1 MSAPRDGRSVAP
13 PTAVGRPRRAR
24 PLAAVVLAVVVTT
37 LVVTLVGSAALPAG
51 AGGATPPGPAEA
63 AAAWLA
69 NQTSDGTITYLGAP
83 DDGLAAD
90 AALSL
95 TALGSADAAAA
106 TLTAQLAAESRRYTS
121 PAGDGQVLSGPTA
134 KLVLLAHARGLDPA
148 MFGGRDLRAALQ
160 STLVVDPGGRN
171 DGRFADR
178 PPTGATTPAD
188 ASNGFS
194 QAYGILA
201 LQRDGTGAP
210 RSAVDYLLAQQCPNG
225 GFRLF
230 SFGARTCLADT
241 TTDTD
246 TTALAILALTSLPDP
261 NRTALDRAVAR
272 LIAIQGDDGSFA
284 SPLTGISA
292 NTNTTGLAAAA
303 LRAAGRVAEA
313 DRATSWIERQQLGCA
328 DVPDGAD
335 AGAIAYSPTA
345 RQAALGAGVTPTARD
360 QFRRATAQALLAFAT
375 VPLGRAPTSPVA
387 SAPPAACS
395 TATTPGSTTVPT
407 TPPTTSTPVATDPIP
422 IPTDAA
428 GDSPA
433 DVLGISQRSPATTS
447 SPVVAELAFT
457 GGHRAPIAVIG
468 LIVLLAGLACIR
480 LEGDHAN
487 EHPVRRRSRS

>member
-1 MSAPRDGRSVAP
+1 MSAPRTARSVAP

-24 PLAAVVLAVVVTT
+24 PLVAVVLAVVVTT
-37 LVVTLVGSAALPAG
+37 LVSTLVGSAALPAG
-51 AGGATPPGPAEA
+51 ADVATPPGPAEA
-63 AAAWLA
+63 AASWLA
-69 NQTSDGTITYLGAP
+69 GQTSGGTITYLGAP

-106 TLTAQLAAESRRYTS
+106 ALTARLADGSRRYTS
-121 PAGDGQVLSGPTA
+121 PVGDGQVLSGPTA

-148 MFGGRDLRAALQ
+148 SFGGRDLRAALR

-210 RSAVDYLLAQQCPNG
+210 TSAVDYLLAQQCPNG

-230 SFGARTCLADT
+230 SFGGRTCLADT
-241 TTDTD
+241 TADTD

-272 LIAIQGDDGSFA
+272 LIAIQGGDGSFA
-284 SPLTGISA
+284 SPLTGIAA

-303 LRAAGRVAEA
+303 LRAAGRAAAA

-328 DVPDGAD
+328 EVPDGAD
-335 AGAIAYSPTA
+335 AGAIAYSPAA
-345 RQAALGAGVTPTARD
+345 RQAALGAGVTTTARD

-375 VPLGRAPTSPVA
+375 VPIGRAPTSPVA
-387 SAPPAACS
+387 AARPAACS
-395 TATTPGSTTVPT
+395 TTTTPVSTTVPVA
-407 TPPTTSTPVATDPIP
+407 PPPTSTPVANDPTP

-428 GDSPA
+428 GDVPA
-433 DVLGISQRSPATTS
+433 DVLGITQRFPAAAT

-457 GGHRAPIAVIG
+457 GGHQALTAAIG

-480 LEGDHAN
+480 FEGHHAN
-487 EHPVRRRSRS
+487 GHPGRRRSRS